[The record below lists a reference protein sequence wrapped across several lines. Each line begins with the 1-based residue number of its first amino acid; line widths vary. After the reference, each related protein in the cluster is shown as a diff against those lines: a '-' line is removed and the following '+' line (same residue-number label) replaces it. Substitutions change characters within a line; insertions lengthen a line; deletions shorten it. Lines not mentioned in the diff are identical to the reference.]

1 MSIYHE
7 LLTSCELKE
16 ICKAVQNRVWIRKKG
31 KYFLPL
37 KKEDNHIILPNK
49 RYIWTRINQN
59 QVPVCAALYKI
70 HSFGI
75 VCRNIKILHNLEKDI
90 LEKNPKYVLF
100 SSPIYPAG
108 HI

>member
-7 LLTSCELKE
+7 LLTSYELKE
-16 ICKAVQNRVWIRKKG
+16 ICKAVQNHMRIRKKG
-31 KYFLPL
+31 KYFLSL

-49 RYIWTRINQN
+49 PYIWMQINQN
-59 QVPVCAALYKI
+59 QVPVCVALYKI

-75 VCRNIKILHNLEKDI
+75 VCRNIKILHNLQKYF
-90 LEKNPKYVLF
+90 LEKNSKYVLF